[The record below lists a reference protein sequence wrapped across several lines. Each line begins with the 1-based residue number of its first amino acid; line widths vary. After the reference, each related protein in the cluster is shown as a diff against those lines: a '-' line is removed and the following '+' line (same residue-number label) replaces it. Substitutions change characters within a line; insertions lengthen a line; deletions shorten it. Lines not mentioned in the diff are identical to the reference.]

1 MKMTRKLIPALVM
14 LLVSAIML
22 STASYA
28 WFASNS
34 TVAANNMH
42 VKVKAN
48 TQFLEIS
55 KSKDTDF
62 STAVDYETAGL
73 AGEGTKLVTQKTAN
87 TDGTV
92 DVNWYIGSSSSE
104 SAVGTTDMMTAIATW
119 TDGSKP
125 LTADYA
131 LINEMYVRASEKS
144 DLGFTKFMF
153 DTVTVAAKEGEIIN
167 PLANALRVLVV
178 ATDADNNT
186 IIGTGLWKYG
196 GEMSYVTKD
205 GTNASILPAVA
216 VKETYKL
223 TVYVYFDGEDSSAI
237 TDNTDGL
244 EELIVSVSFKATT

>member
-48 TQFLEIS
+48 TQFLEIGTS
-55 KSKDTDF
+55 VDGDF
-62 STAVDYETAGL
+62 STALDYKDVAL
-73 AGEGTKLVTQKTAN
+73 ANGGTKLVTQETAN

-104 SAVGTTDMMTAIATW
+104 SAVGETDTSAAIATW
-119 TDGSKP
+119 SDGSKP

-131 LINEMYVRASEKS
+131 LINEMYVRTSEKS
-144 DLGFTKFMF
+144 DLGFTNFMF
-153 DTVTVAAKEGEIIN
+153 DTVTVAAADSEIN
-167 PLANALRVLVV
+167 NSLVNALRVLVV
-178 ATDADNNT
+178 ATDANNNT

-196 GEMSYVTKD
+196 GTMSYVTAD

-216 VKETYKL
+216 LRSTYKL

-237 TDNTDGL
+237 TNNTAGL
-244 EELIVSVSFKATT
+244 EELIVSVSFEATT

>member
-34 TVAANNMH
+34 TVDANNMH

-55 KSKDTDF
+55 KSKDAGF
-62 STAVDYETAGL
+62 ATAVDYETAGL
-73 AGEGTKLVTQKTAN
+73 ADGGTKLVTQRTAN

-104 SAVGTTDMMTAIATW
+104 SAVGNTDMTSAIATW
-119 TDGSKP
+119 SDGSKP
-125 LTADYA
+125 LSADYA

-144 DLGFTKFMF
+144 DLGFTNFMF
-153 DTVTVAAKEGEIIN
+153 DTVTVVAEDGEIN
-167 PLANALRVLVV
+167 NSLANALRVLVV
-178 ATDADNNT
+178 ATDANNNT
-186 IIGTGLWKYG
+186 IIGTGLWKYD
-196 GEMSYVTKD
+196 ETMSYVTAD

-216 VKETYKL
+216 LRSTYKL

-237 TDNTDGL
+237 TNNTVGL